1 MRTALFILPFLIGT
15 MSPAVMAA
23 TLEGNVKDIN
33 DRPLSGVRI
42 TVNGGEQIVE
52 TDAAGEFTI
61 SVADDRDSVRLRF
74 ERAQF
79 NPETRTIRFA
89 EGITRL
95 EVYLVPLNYLKDEIT
110 ITALNEEEKS
120 VDVPFAQTVVGST
133 TLKEEQPE
141 NIVSSLQATP
151 GVHFVGKG
159 GFTATPSIRGLARR
173 RILLMANGARITS
186 DRSAGTSAGFIAPEF
201 IRQIEVLRSSASVLY
216 GSDALGGVINVI
228 TEDRLDPAP
237 RFGILNLSG
246 NTNDWRRNAGF
257 RFNQDL
263 GRGFDLYT
271 NLQFT
276 KADDYSSA
284 DERIYNSGYTYFS
297 GIVSLNY
304 RSAERDFSLNYLKA
318 YGHNIYRP
326 RRDNDPDRQS
336 LYPVEDNNLI
346 QFSYC
351 EKEAIEGCTL
361 TLSTFINPNRI
372 DLHKFRFSR
381 GQFEYS
387 RNDALDIGF
396 KGVMKKNIN
405 AGLSFQ
411 IGMDY
416 YGRSGVDM
424 ENGTAVNGLLEET
437 CFPLADGNRHDYGIY
452 VTVDYSGFDALD
464 LLGGVRYGFFRRN
477 ALADGV
483 RRENNSSA
491 PAAFFGVTRQLS
503 DSMNIFFNAATA
515 FRMPS
520 LSEAFY
526 SGITGRGDVVGNPAL
541 GPERSYNFDT
551 GFKYYTNNV
560 FAGFYVFYY
569 RINDLVEKFDLGNE
583 LYTYENLDRGSIKG
597 FELEFQYYPI
607 QSLQFFGN
615 YFHYWGKSSVTD
627 QRLNDIPSPKLFLG
641 GRYWWGRFWVE
652 ANHLYSVE
660 LEDPGPAETMVED
673 YNLTNLKAGFYVNN
687 ETQLFFKVS
696 NLFDASYYANADPD
710 IPPAPGFSLS
720 IGLRHQF

>member
-1 MRTALFILPFLIGT
+1 MRSRLSLFSLLLSGFSL
-15 MSPAVMAA
+15 AVMAA
-23 TLEGNVKDIN
+23 TIEGIVKDIN
-33 DRPLSGVRI
+33 DQPLPGVRI
-42 TVNGGEQIVE
+42 VVNGGEQIVQ
-52 TDAAGEFTI
+52 TDAAGEF
-61 SVADDRDSVRLRF
+61 SVSVSEDRGDVRLRF

-89 EGITRL
+89 EGVGRL

-133 TLKEEQPE
+133 TLKEDQPE
-141 NIVSSLQATP
+141 NIVSSLQSTP

-216 GSDALGGVINVI
+216 GSDALGGVINII

-246 NTNDWRRNAGF
+246 SSNDWRRNAGF

-284 DERIYNSGYTYFS
+284 DERIWNSGYTYFS
-297 GIVSLNY
+297 GLVALNY
-304 RSAERDFSLNYLKA
+304 RSAERDFSLNFLKA

-336 LYPVEDNNLI
+336 LYPLEDNSLL
-346 QFSYC
+346 QLAYC

-361 TLSTFINPNRI
+361 TLSTFFNPNRL

-387 RNDALDIGF
+387 RNDALDFGF
-396 KGVMKKNIN
+396 KGVLKK
-405 AGLSFQ
+405 SFNPDLAFQ
-411 IGMDY
+411 LGVDY

-424 ENGTAVNGLLEET
+424 ENGSAVDGVPEEAYY
-437 CFPLADGNRHDYGIY
+437 PLADGNRHDYGLY
-452 VTVDYSGFDALD
+452 FTVDYSGFDAMD

-483 RRENNSSA
+483 RRENNSNA
-491 PAAFFGVTRQLS
+491 PAAFFGITRHLS
-503 DSMNIFFNAATA
+503 DSMNVFFNAATA

-526 SGITGRGDVVGNPAL
+526 SGITGRGDILGNPDL

-551 GFKYYTNNV
+551 GVKYYTSDI

-597 FELEFQYYPI
+597 FEVELQYFPV
-607 QSLQFFGN
+607 QSLEFFGN
-615 YFHYWGKSSVTD
+615 YFHYWGESQVTD
-627 QRLNDIPSPKLFLG
+627 QRLNDIPSPKLFFG
-641 GRYWWGRFWVE
+641 GRYWWGRFWIE
-652 ANHLYSVE
+652 ANHIYS
-660 LEDPGPAETMVED
+660 LALDDPGPAETTVD
-673 YNLTNLKAGFYVNN
+673 HYNLTNLKAGYYVSN

-696 NLFDASYYANADPD
+696 NLFNTLYYANADPD
-710 IPPAPGFSLS
+710 IPPAPGISLS
-720 IGLRHQF
+720 IGLSHRF